1 MVGSGVALS
10 VLSEA
15 TLVKVIV
22 VGLTTV
28 VKIVVG
34 LPSPAVVADARVK
47 VTVVGSVSV
56 VKEMADGSGVA
67 LAVDSDS
74 VIKTEVAVLLASLVS

>member
-1 MVGSGVALS
+1 MPGVALS

-34 LPSPAVVADARVK
+34 LSVASVVADARVK
-47 VTVVGSVSV
+47 VTVVGSATVVS
-56 VKEMADGSGVA
+56 
-67 LAVDSDS
+67 
-74 VIKTEVAVLLASLVS
+74 